1 VKDNRY
7 KILIIFALFWII
19 ADQLSKWLIV
29 HNLPLHEGFVI
40 IPQCANIVHVRNYG
54 AAFGFLN
61 NPDTDWQFWFFVCVT
76 LFALGIILHFMR
88 KMPYS
93 KILSFGFACIL
104 GGAVGNFADRVRLRY
119 VIDFID
125 IYYDKWHWPVFNV
138 ADIAICFGTLI
149 IAYIF
154 YKEPKR

>member
-1 VKDNRY
+1 MKDNRY

-19 ADQLSKWLIV
+19 ADQFSKWLIV
-29 HNLPLHEGFVI
+29 RSLPLHEGFSVI
-40 IPQCANIVHVRNYG
+40 PYAANIVHVRNYG

-61 NPDTDWQFWFFVCVT
+61 NPGTDWQFWFFVGVT
-76 LFALGIILHFMR
+76 FFALR

-93 KILSFGFACIL
+93 KLLSFGFACVL
-104 GGAVGNFADRVRLRY
+104 GGAIGNFIDRLRLRY

-125 IYYDKWHWPVFNV
+125 LYYDKWHWPVFNV

-154 YKEPKR
+154 YKEPNR

>member
-1 VKDNRY
+1 MKDNRY

-19 ADQLSKWLIV
+19 ADQASKWLIV
-29 HNLPLHEGFVI
+29 RSLPLHEGFAVI
-40 IPQCANIVHVRNYG
+40 PHCANIVHVRNYG

-61 NPDTDWQFWFFVCVT
+61 NPETDWQFWFFVCVT
-76 LFALGIILHFMR
+76 IFALGIILYFMR
-88 KMPYS
+88 KMAYS
-93 KILSFGFACIL
+93 KILSFGFACVL
-104 GGAVGNFADRVRLRY
+104 GGAAGNFIDRVRLRY

-125 IYYDKWHWPVFNV
+125 LYYDKWHWPVFNV
-138 ADIAICFGTLI
+138 ADIGICFGTLL

>member
-1 VKDNRY
+1 MKDNRY

-19 ADQLSKWLIV
+19 ADQTSKWLIV
-29 HNLPLHEGFVI
+29 RSLPLHEGFAVI
-40 IPQCANIVHVRNYG
+40 PYCANIVHVRNYG

-61 NPDTDWQFWFFVCVT
+61 NPETDWQFWFFVCVT
-76 LFALGIILHFMR
+76 IFALGIILYFMR
-88 KMPYS
+88 KMAYS
-93 KILSFGFACIL
+93 KILSFGFACVL
-104 GGAVGNFADRVRLRY
+104 GGAVGNFIDRLRLRY

-125 IYYDKWHWPVFNV
+125 LYYDKWHWPVFNV
-138 ADIAICFGTLI
+138 ADIGICFGTLL

>member
-1 VKDNRY
+1 MKDNRY
-7 KILIIFALFWII
+7 KILIIFALLWII

-29 HNLPLHEGFVI
+29 RNLPLHEGFAVI
-40 IPQCANIVHVRNYG
+40 PHCANIVHVRNYG

-61 NPDTDWQFWFFVCVT
+61 NPETDWQFWFFVCVT
-76 LFALGIILHFMR
+76 LFALGIILYFMR

-93 KILSFGFACIL
+93 KILSFGFACIV
-104 GGAVGNFADRVRLRY
+104 GGAAGNFADRIRLRY

-138 ADIAICFGTLI
+138 ADIGICFGTLLV
-149 IAYIF
+149 AYIF

>member
-1 VKDNRY
+1 MKDNRY
-7 KILIIFALFWII
+7 KILIIFAMLWII
-19 ADQLSKWLIV
+19 ADQISKWFIV
-29 HNLPLHEGFVI
+29 NNLPLHEGFAVI
-40 IPQCANIVHVRNYG
+40 PHCANIVHVRNYG

-61 NPDTDWQFWFFVCVT
+61 NPETGWQFWFFVCVT
-76 LFALGIILHFMR
+76 MFALGIILYFMR

-104 GGAVGNFADRVRLRY
+104 GGAAGNFIDRVRMRY

-125 IYYDKWHWPVFNV
+125 LYYDKWHWPVFNV
-138 ADIAICFGTLI
+138 ADIGICFGTLL